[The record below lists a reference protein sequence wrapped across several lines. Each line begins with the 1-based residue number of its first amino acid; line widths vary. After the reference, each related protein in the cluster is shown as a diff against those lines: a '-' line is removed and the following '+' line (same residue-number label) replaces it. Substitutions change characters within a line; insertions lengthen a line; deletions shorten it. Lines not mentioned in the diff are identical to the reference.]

1 MDVNEKFDLILD
13 KLSKVDKIDTVLE
26 KLDNVEH
33 RLDEHS
39 KKLDKHS
46 KQLKDI
52 NYRFDRLLFE
62 LKSDFNK
69 IEDKF
74 NEVD

>member
-33 RLDEHS
+33 RLDEHD
-39 KKLDKHS
+39 KK
-46 KQLKDI
+46 
-52 NYRFDRLLFE
+52 FDMIFA
-62 LKSDFNK
+62 N
-69 IEDKF
+69 
-74 NEVD
+74 